1 MNTTDWEGSLQRQPV
16 KGRAGAHRRRQQA
29 GAPPCL
35 RLPFINNKHRLTR
48 TSQVAL
54 VAENPSCH
62 YRRRKRRGFDPWV
75 GKIPW
80 RRRWQLTAEF
90 LPGNSHGQGHLAGY
104 SPWDHRVRREPARR
118 VAAAAHDRRIL
129 QTMWKCFP
137 DVNCSQSFFLG
148 NLIFFYVSGSPKQAH
163 YWMLIYNSA
172 GYIFCF

>member
-1 MNTTDWEGSLQRQPV
+1 MTFHIFKIMLIPKRIIWIFIFIHLHV
-16 KGRAGAHRRRQQA
+16 IIFI
-29 GAPPCL
+29 L
-35 RLPFINNKHRLTR
+35 FPFISLLLLIVKTA
-48 TSQVAL
+48 SQVAQQQRTHRL
-54 VAENPSCH
+54 S
-62 YRRRKRRGFDPWV
+62 RRCRRHRFDPWV

-129 QTMWKCFP
+129 QTMWKYFP

-148 NLIFFYVSGSPKQAH
+148 KLIFFYVSGSPKQAH
-163 YWMLIYNSA
+163 Y
-172 GYIFCF
+172 

>member
-1 MNTTDWEGSLQRQPV
+1 MMEGFLRWHSDKESVCQCR
-16 KGRAGAHRRRQQA
+16 RCRRHR
-29 GAPPCL
+29 
-35 RLPFINNKHRLTR
+35 
-48 TSQVAL
+48 
-54 VAENPSCH
+54 
-62 YRRRKRRGFDPWV
+62 FDPWV

-148 NLIFFYVSGSPKQAH
+148 NLIFFYVSGSP
-163 YWMLIYNSA
+163 IYVCFIIFMHVIL
-172 GYIFCF
+172 YIFILASSLQVLLAF